1 MSARA
6 VRLIVIVVCVG
17 GIGGMIGGSI
27 ADNNAVVVTF
37 GIITAIAS
45 LCLMV
50 ATTVT
55 AGTVPA
61 PGAADGERAARVEA
75 MIEAL
80 AASGSN
86 EQQLRELVVEA
97 ARLGNTGHRTR

>member
-6 VRLIVIVVCVG
+6 VRLIVIIVCVG

-37 GIITAIAS
+37 GILTAIAS

-55 AGTVPA
+55 S
-61 PGAADGERAARVEA
+61 AAVTSSDALEEKRAARVEA
-75 MIEAL
+75 MIDAL
-80 AASGSN
+80 AAGGADQ
-86 EQQLRELVVEA
+86 QQLRELVVEA
-97 ARLGNTGHRTR
+97 VRLGRTEPSTR

>member
-37 GIITAIAS
+37 GIITAVAS

-50 ATTVT
+50 ATAVT
-55 AGTVPA
+55 S
-61 PGAADGERAARVEA
+61 GAATAHGRPDDARAARVEA
-75 MIEAL
+75 MVEAL
-80 AASGSN
+80 AAEGTN
-86 EQQLRELVVEA
+86 EEQLRELVVEA
-97 ARLGNTGHRTR
+97 VRLGRGSPQTP